1 MQSTIELVS
10 FNLKTDADETQL
22 NDLQP
27 ELNAFIR
34 QQPGFHYRSLVKDT
48 DGKYLDI
55 VFWESEEV
63 AKAAAFN
70 FLAQPWAKKM
80 MSIIDETSIKM
91 RHVQSLSEMGYESAS

>member
-10 FNLKTDADETQL
+10 FTLKTEADESQL

-27 ELNAFIR
+27 EINTFVK

-55 VFWESEEV
+55 VFWESEEL
-63 AKAAAFN
+63 AKAAAFK
-70 FLAQPWAKKM
+70 LMAQPWARTM

-91 RHVQSLSEMGYESAS
+91 RHVQSLSEIGAESL